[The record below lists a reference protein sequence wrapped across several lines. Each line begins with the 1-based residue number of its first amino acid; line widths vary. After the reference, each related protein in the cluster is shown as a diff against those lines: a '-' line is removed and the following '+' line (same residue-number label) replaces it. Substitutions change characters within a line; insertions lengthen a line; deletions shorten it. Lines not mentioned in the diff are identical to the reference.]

1 MRRSRNAA
9 FHPDVERFETRQL
22 LSAGASAAHIAQHD
36 GRPGAAAVQPLPPI
50 GTRGLGPKG
59 NPVHSSLPNQ
69 FLVYRLTNPTYRL
82 VHLVPPFQH
91 VLVQRIQPV
100 PGQVYNVLFVAVMN
114 GTAQTFTAANH
125 FEVRLPG
132 FTGTH
137 RVVDHAFPVLTG
149 NQVWKPKTWIVF
161 YALSKKYYPLSP
173 QVAAG
178 FQLNTGGRSS
188 TLVPGPSG
196 IFLRLTYDPAKFA
209 RQLDWIVA
217 YGQGAQLGAGAK
229 LGMPDTAINVLVGA
243 NTERS
248 DFAGH
253 F

>member
-1 MRRSRNAA
+1 MRRRRTTA
-9 FHPDVERFETRQL
+9 FHPDLERFEARQL
-22 LSAGASAAHIAQHD
+22 LSAGAPAAQVVTPA
-36 GRPGAAAVQPLPPI
+36 GAAATADAGTPSKLP
-50 GTRGLGPKG
+50 
-59 NPVHSSLPNQ
+59 HQ
-69 FLVYRLTNPTYRL
+69 FLAYRITNPTYRI
-82 VHLVPPFQH
+82 VHLVPPFQQ

-100 PGQVYNVLFVAVMN
+100 PGRVYNVLFVAVMN
-114 GTAQTFTAANH
+114 GTGQTFTAAND
-125 FEVRLPG
+125 FKVRLPG

-137 RVVDHAFPVLTG
+137 HVADHAFPVLTG

-173 QVAAG
+173 QVSAG
-178 FQLNTGGRSS
+178 FQLDTGGRSS

-209 RQLDWIVA
+209 RTLDWIVA
-217 YGQGAQLGAGAK
+217 YGQGAQLGTGSK
-229 LGMPDTAINVLVGA
+229 LGLPDTAINILVA
-243 NTERS
+243 ARTHRQ